1 MRFAGVVLSAEDPVA
16 RVLIADDHIDTRII
30 LRHYFEAM
38 GFIVSEAADGR
49 EALECVRGD
58 DRPDAVVLDIQM
70 PHLDG
75 IGVLR
80 EIRRDAGLSSLPVL
94 ALSAHAM
101 VEEVREIIE
110 AGADRYLAKPADPKE
125 VIAAIRALLAA
136 R

>member
-1 MRFAGVVLSAEDPVA
+1 MQFSGAVLSAVNPVA
-16 RVLIADDHIDTRII
+16 RVLIADDHVDTRII

-49 EALECVRGD
+49 EALACVRD

-80 EIRRDAGLSSLPVL
+80 EIRGDAGLSNLPVL